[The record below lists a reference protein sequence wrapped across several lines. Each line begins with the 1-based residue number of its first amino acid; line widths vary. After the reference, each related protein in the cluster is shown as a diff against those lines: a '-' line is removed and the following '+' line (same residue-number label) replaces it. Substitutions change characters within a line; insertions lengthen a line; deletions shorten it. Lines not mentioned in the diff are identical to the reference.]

1 MTSRIRLLVALAA
14 LGTLHGP
21 HVRAQN
27 PTPVPAAPPAS
38 APKADEAAL
47 QGEFD
52 ALGEEFD
59 AAQQAYYQKLRELYA
74 PFREREP
81 SPEELA
87 ELERKVKELEP
98 LDPSKSFGARYA
110 ALAAKAKGTAVAAK
124 AWLRIVDFGGVGEV
138 TVEAAIATL
147 LGEHLERPELAALA
161 SSLGYTQLAPELV
174 LRTLGTLRTKSP
186 HDSVKAAAT
195 LSLAIFVQRDDL
207 AQSKELYRELVAKY
221 AALDAGW
228 GGTFGEVATRALF
241 ELEHLQIGMVAPD
254 FEASDENGVKFK
266 VSDYRGKVVVLD
278 FWGFW

>member
-1 MTSRIRLLVALAA
+1 M
-14 LGTLHGP
+14 
-21 HVRAQN
+21 
-27 PTPVPAAPPAS
+27 
-38 APKADEAAL
+38 
-47 QGEFD
+47 
-52 ALGEEFD
+52 
-59 AAQQAYYQKLRELYA
+59 
-74 PFREREP
+74 
-81 SPEELA
+81 
-87 ELERKVKELEP
+87 KELEP

-124 AWLRIVDFGGVGEV
+124 AWLRIVDFGGSGEV

-174 LRTLGTLRTKSP
+174 RNTLGTLRTKSP